1 MALSHALL
9 ATLSSGYYSGY
20 DLSKQFSGSVGFFW
34 QATQQQIYR
43 ELTKLEEQGY
53 LSAEV
58 VPQSGRP
65 DKRMLTITTAGQ
77 TYLQDWIRK
86 PCNMSPIR
94 DDLLVKLFA
103 GHLSDRD
110 TLRQELEHH
119 RSQHQAN
126 LDAYLQIEDKF
137 FKNPELCESIDQLRY
152 LTLLNGIQF
161 ERGWL
166 TWCEKAIATLAEL
179 PATVQFS
186 SPHLDKHE

>member
-1 MALSHALL
+1 MAISHAIL
-9 ATLSSGYYSGY
+9 ATISNGYYSGY

-43 ELTKLEEQGY
+43 ELTKLEERGY

-65 DKRMLTITTAGQ
+65 AKRMLSITAAGRA
-77 TYLQDWIRK
+77 YLQEWIGT
-86 PCNMSPIR
+86 PCNPAPIR

-103 GHLSDRD
+103 GHLSDRE

-119 RSQHQAN
+119 RSQHQAS
-126 LDAYLQIEDKF
+126 LDAYQQIETKY
-137 FKNPELCESIDQLRY
+137 FKNPEFCESTDQLRY

-166 TWCEKAIATLAEL
+166 NWCEQAIAMLADL
-179 PATVQFS
+179 
-186 SPHLDKHE
+186 

>member
-9 ATLSSGYYSGY
+9 ATLSNGCYSGY

-43 ELTKLEEQGY
+43 EVTKLEEQGY

-65 DKRMLTITTAGQ
+65 DKRMLAITDAGKA
-77 TYLQDWIRK
+77 YLQEWIRT
-86 PCNMSPIR
+86 PCSVSPMR

-103 GHLSDRD
+103 GHVSDRM

-119 RSQHQAN
+119 QSQHQAN
-126 LDAYLQIEDKF
+126 LDAYHQIEAQF
-137 FKNPELCESIDQLRY
+137 FKNPELCNAPSDRLRY

-161 ERGWL
+161 ETGWL
-166 TWCEKAIATLAEL
+166 TWCEQAIEMLADL
-179 PATVQFS
+179 PADPINS
-186 SPHLDKHE
+186 